1 MGAKPDRT
9 TVVDPRVGRVLQ
21 GRYKILAP
29 IGEGA
34 MGTVYRAERLTLGRP
49 VAIKFLLAQ
58 LANEPLLVKRFEVE
72 ALVMSSLSHPNCV
85 SVIDFGVDQS
95 PYLVMDLVSGK
106 SLRAVIDEGPI
117 PVPRALRIARQILS
131 ALSHAHGHGI
141 IHRDIKPE
149 NIVVEKVA
157 GIEDHIR
164 VLDFGVAKVVGSQ
177 LKLTMGMMLG
187 TPNYM
192 APELTREGAFD
203 ERVDLY
209 ATGIVLFEM
218 LTGRAPFDAPDLH
231 EVLLRMLTM
240 PSPRLREVSP
250 GAGFSAE
257 LERVVLQSMARDP
270 FERFPSASAMGAALD
285 ALRDGEAPPRSPTIP
300 RLPAG
305 GVSARIRA
313 LATRIGRSR
322 RRSIA
327 VAFSVGL
334 ALSIVAAALA
344 VPTGAPP
351 RKEAVTVTAS
361 VPDPVPVATV
371 SGAAAQSDQDERE
384 QAIKRLLELRRS
396 EPRNA
401 EHPVALARLYFEKR
415 WWSAGL
421 DAARGGLRIDPALRR
436 DPLLIKQII
445 RALQSDKAGD
455 EAAVCLLEMGPA
467 ARPLLRDAAAND
479 PSPRVRARAAD
490 ILRSSERA
498 PLFGFGR
505 R

>member
-1 MGAKPDRT
+1 
-9 TVVDPRVGRVLQ
+9 
-21 GRYKILAP
+21 
-29 IGEGA
+29 
-34 MGTVYRAERLTLGRP
+34 
-49 VAIKFLLAQ
+49 
-58 LANEPLLVKRFEVE
+58 
-72 ALVMSSLSHPNCV
+72 
-85 SVIDFGVDQS
+85 
-95 PYLVMDLVSGK
+95 
-106 SLRAVIDEGPI
+106 
-117 PVPRALRIARQILS
+117 
-131 ALSHAHGHGI
+131 
-141 IHRDIKPE
+141 
-149 NIVVEKVA
+149 
-157 GIEDHIR
+157 
-164 VLDFGVAKVVGSQ
+164 VAKVVGSQ

-240 PSPRLREVSP
+240 PAPRLREVSP

-270 FERFPSASAMGAALD
+270 LERFASASAMSAALD
-285 ALRDGEAPPRSPTIP
+285 ALREAEAPPRALALP
-300 RLPAG
+300 RLPAN

-313 LATRIGRSR
+313 LATRISRGR

-334 ALSIVAAALA
+334 ALSMVAAALA

-351 RKEAVTVTAS
+351 RRDVVTVTVKAP

-371 SGAAAQSDQDERE
+371 SSAAAQPAQDERE

-401 EHPVALARLYFEKR
+401 ELTVALARLYFEKR

-421 DAARGGLRIDPALRR
+421 EAARGGLRIDPALRR

-455 EAAVCLLEMGPA
+455 EAAVCLREMGSV
-467 ARPLLRDAAAND
+467 ARPFLRNAAAND

-490 ILRSSERA
+490 LLRSSERA
-498 PLFGFGR
+498 PLYGFFR

>member
-1 MGAKPDRT
+1 MGAEPDRT

-21 GRYKILAP
+21 GRYRILAP
-29 IGEGA
+29 VGEGA
-34 MGTVYRAERLTLGRP
+34 MGTVYRGERLTLGRP
-49 VAIKFLLAQ
+49 VAIKFLMAQ
-58 LANEPLLVKRFEVE
+58 LANEPLLVKRFELE
-72 ALVMSSLSHPNCV
+72 ARVTSSLSHPNCV

-117 PVPRALRIARQILS
+117 PVPRALRIARQILA

-149 NIVVEKVA
+149 NVVVEEVA
-157 GIEDHIR
+157 GIEDHVR

-187 TPNYM
+187 TPHYM
-192 APELTREGAFD
+192 APELTRDGAFD

-218 LTGRAPFDAPDLH
+218 LTGRVPFDAPDLR
-231 EVLLRMLTM
+231 EVLLRMLTI
-240 PSPRLREVSP
+240 PAPRLREVSP

-270 FERFPSASAMGAALD
+270 IERFPSALAMGAALD
-285 ALRDGEAPPRSPTIP
+285 ALREAEAPPRPPAIP
-300 RLPAG
+300 
-305 GVSARIRA
+305 
-313 LATRIGRSR
+313 RIGRSR

-327 VAFSVGL
+327 AAFSVGL
-334 ALSIVAAALA
+334 ALSMVVAALA
-344 VPTGAPP
+344 VRTGPPP
-351 RKEAVTVTAS
+351 RKDVVTVTAS
-361 VPDPVPVATV
+361 VPDPGPVATV
-371 SGAAAQSDQDERE
+371 SGAAAQSDQDHRE

-401 EHPVALARLYFEKR
+401 EHPVELARLYFEKR

-421 DAARGGLRIDPALRR
+421 DAARGALRKDPALRR

-455 EAAVCLLEMGPA
+455 EAADCLREMGPA

-498 PLFGFGR
+498 LVYGFFR

>member
-1 MGAKPDRT
+1 
-9 TVVDPRVGRVLQ
+9 
-21 GRYKILAP
+21 
-29 IGEGA
+29 
-34 MGTVYRAERLTLGRP
+34 
-49 VAIKFLLAQ
+49 
-58 LANEPLLVKRFEVE
+58 
-72 ALVMSSLSHPNCV
+72 
-85 SVIDFGVDQS
+85 
-95 PYLVMDLVSGK
+95 MDLVSGK

-149 NIVVEKVA
+149 NVLVEEVA
-157 GIEDHIR
+157 GIEDHVR

-177 LKLTMGMMLG
+177 LKLTMGMMVG

-218 LTGRAPFDAPDLH
+218 LTGRAPFHARDLGQ
-231 EVLLRMLTM
+231 VLLRLLTM
-240 PSPRLREVSP
+240 PAPRLREVSP

-270 FERFPSASAMGAALD
+270 IERFPSALAMGTALD
-285 ALRDGEAPPRSPTIP
+285 ALREAEAPPRSPGIP

-327 VAFSVGL
+327 TAFSVGL
-334 ALSIVAAALA
+334 ALSIVVIALA
-344 VPTGAPP
+344 GRASAPP
-351 RKEAVTVTAS
+351 RNDMVTVTAS
-361 VPDPVPVATV
+361 VPILVQWRWSPTKRRSPIRTTV
-371 SGAAAQSDQDERE
+371 S
-384 QAIKRLLELRRS
+384 KRSSACLKLRRS
-396 EPRNA
+396 EPNNA
-401 EHPVALARLYFEKR
+401 ETPVALARLYFEKR

-421 DAARGGLRIDPALRR
+421 DAARDALRMDPALRR
-436 DPLLIKQII
+436 DPLFIKQII

-455 EAAVCLLEMGPA
+455 EAGYCLREMGPA
-467 ARPLLRDAAAND
+467 ARALLRNAAAND
-479 PSPRVRARAAD
+479 PNPRVRATGRGHPPIFRVDASLRRIRPPVTASAGFPPAQPPHIINIPRLARVPAHDTFRREEEVAHGRVNSEECGGRGHHCRCSGD
-490 ILRSSERA
+490 IDQR
-498 PLFGFGR
+498 GG
-505 R
+505 